1 MGDFFL
7 LVILCVCWFQFK
19 ALHWFEHVHA
29 RFNRE
34 ASRVHQDVE
43 RARAQLAELQ
53 AKKGRFRKMG
63 RKDRAAAAEKL
74 NDDLQEVVLRE
85 KRLRGTQREYELLFY
100 SMSGARIFFKEGK
113 SSKEKAAAKHAEE
126 EEARAAAAAHED
138 ATVLPSA
145 SAGGGGL
152 ALPSF

>member
-1 MGDFFL
+1 MFTGKHSHMEKRPYDPL
-7 LVILCVCWFQFK
+7 DPNI
-19 ALHWFEHVHA
+19 
-29 RFNRE
+29 
-34 ASRVHQDVE
+34 SPM
-43 RARAQLAELQ
+43 ARANPHLL
-53 AKKGRFRKMG
+53 
-63 RKDRAAAAEKL
+63 D
-74 NDDLQEVVLRE
+74 
-85 KRLRGTQREYELLFY
+85 RLRGTQREYELLFY

-145 SAGGGGL
+145 NAGGGGL